1 MSTGLWRRISL
12 VAAFVI
18 AVGGVA
24 SALYSY
30 AHTQALEQIAQ
41 RGRSDLALAADRLQ
55 GELQRYRELGVYLAD
70 HPVVKQPV
78 SKRAIT
84 DLFVTSADKTTA
96 LDVVLLDAEGKVVA
110 NAIGDPPLD
119 WAEAP
124 FFLRAMDG
132 ALGSFHAFSPRFE
145 RRAFYYAAPVF
156 GLDRSVQGVVVL
168 VVDIERIERD
178 WRGGVPVVFFSD
190 DLGVVFISN
199 REELLYLQRGT
210 GKRSSSADYESLTLR
225 PFLSYS
231 VEQRGNMELWA
242 LDAGRYVPAHSLHL
256 VQDMPVIGLR
266 AEALVD
272 IAPAAKLAI
281 LQAAVLAA
289 ILLAFGALLFLATER
304 RRTLTLA
311 NQRLEERVAQRT
323 AELERAQADLVQ
335 AGKLSALGKM
345 SAGISHELNQPLMA
359 VQSFAENAVL
369 YLDRERVP
377 EARANLDRISD
388 MARRMGRIIKNLRAF
403 ARQEKEPVGRV
414 DLTGVIRSALELSE
428 ARMGREGVSLVWAEQ
443 DAPVLVRGGEV
454 RLQQVV
460 LNLISNALDAM
471 VGQTFQCLSI
481 SITQEPDK
489 TILCIAD
496 TGPGI
501 EAPEKIFDPFYSTKE
516 VGASEGM
523 GLGLSISYGLVQSFG
538 GMIRGENAPE
548 GGALFTV
555 ELQPWQEDSTS

>member
-41 RGRSDLALAADRLQ
+41 RGRSDLALASDRLRA
-55 GELQRYRELGVYLAD
+55 ELQRYRELGIYLAD
-70 HPVVKQPV
+70 HPLVTLPV
-78 SKRAIT
+78 FEQGLNE
-84 DLFVTSADKTTA
+84 LFVRSMDKTTA
-96 LDVVLLDAEGKVVA
+96 LDVVLLDAEGHVVS
-110 NAIGDPPLD
+110 NAIGEPPAD
-119 WAEAP
+119 WSAAP
-124 FFLRAMDG
+124 FFQRAMDG
-132 ALGSFHAFSPRFE
+132 ALGSFHAYSPRFQ

-156 GLDRSVQGVVVL
+156 GIDRSVQGVVVV
-168 VVDIERIERD
+168 VVDIERIERH
-178 WRGGVPVVFFSD
+178 WRGGVPVVFFTD
-190 DLGVVFISN
+190 DLGVVFIAN

-210 GKRSSSADYESLTLR
+210 GKTSSSASYEALSLR
-225 PFLSYS
+225 PFLSYT
-231 VEQRGNMELWA
+231 VEQRGDLELWA
-242 LDAGRYVPAHSLHL
+242 LDAGRYVPARALHL
-256 VQDMPVIGLR
+256 VQEMPVIGMR

-272 IAPAAKLAI
+272 IAPAAKLAS
-281 LQAAVLAA
+281 LQAAVVAA

-304 RRTLTLA
+304 RRTLTLV

-359 VQSFAENAVL
+359 VQSFAENAAL
-369 YLDRERVP
+369 YLERDRVP

-388 MARRMGRIIKNLRAF
+388 MAHRMGRIIKNLRAF

-428 ARMGREGVSLVWAEQ
+428 ARMEREGVSLVWSERET
-443 DAPVLVRGGEV
+443 PVLVRGGEV

-481 SITQEPDK
+481 SVTREPGK
-489 TILCIAD
+489 VTLCIAD

-555 ELQPWQEDSTS
+555 ELQPWQEDSTL

>member
-41 RGRSDLALAADRLQ
+41 RGRSDLALASDRLRA
-55 GELQRYRELGVYLAD
+55 ELQRYRELGIYLAD
-70 HPVVKQPV
+70 HPLVTLPV
-78 SKRAIT
+78 FEQGLNE
-84 DLFVTSADKTTA
+84 LFVRSMDKTTA
-96 LDVVLLDAEGKVVA
+96 LDVVLLDAEGHVVS
-110 NAIGDPPLD
+110 NAIGEPPAD
-119 WAEAP
+119 WSGAP
-124 FFLRAMDG
+124 FFQRAMDG
-132 ALGSFHAFSPRFE
+132 ALGSFHAYSPRFQ

-156 GLDRSVQGVVVL
+156 GIDRSVQGVVVV

-178 WRGGVPVVFFSD
+178 WRGGVPVVFFTD
-190 DLGVVFISN
+190 DLGVVFIAN

-210 GKRSSSADYESLTLR
+210 GKTSSSASYEALSLR
-225 PFLSYS
+225 PFLSYT
-231 VEQRGNMELWA
+231 VEQRGDLELWA
-242 LDAGRYVPAHSLHL
+242 LDAGRYVPARALHL
-256 VQDMPVIGLR
+256 VQEMPVIGMR

-272 IAPAAKLAI
+272 IAPAAKLAS
-281 LQAAVLAA
+281 LQAAVVAA

-304 RRTLTLA
+304 RRTLTLV
-311 NQRLEERVAQRT
+311 NQRLEDRVAQRT

-359 VQSFAENAVL
+359 VQSFAENAAL
-369 YLDRERVP
+369 YLERDRVP
-377 EARANLDRISD
+377 EARANLVRISD
-388 MARRMGRIIKNLRAF
+388 MAHRMGRIIKNLRAF

-428 ARMGREGVSLVWAEQ
+428 ARMEREGVSLVWSERET
-443 DAPVLVRGGEV
+443 PVLVRGGEV

-481 SITQEPDK
+481 SVTREPGK
-489 TILCIAD
+489 VTLCIAD

>member
-41 RGRSDLALAADRLQ
+41 RGRSDLALASDRLRA
-55 GELQRYRELGVYLAD
+55 ELQRYRELGIYLAD
-70 HPVVKQPV
+70 HPLVTLPV
-78 SKRAIT
+78 FEQGLNE
-84 DLFVTSADKTTA
+84 LFVRSMDKTTA
-96 LDVVLLDAEGKVVA
+96 LDVVLLDAEGHVVS
-110 NAIGDPPLD
+110 NAIGEPPSD
-119 WAEAP
+119 WSEVP
-124 FFLRAMDG
+124 FFQRAMDG
-132 ALGSFHAFSPRFE
+132 ALGSFHAYSPRFE

-156 GLDRSVQGVVVL
+156 GIDRSVQGVVVV

-178 WRGGVPVVFFSD
+178 WRGGVPVVFFTD
-190 DLGVVFISN
+190 DLGVVFVAN

-210 GKRSSSADYESLTLR
+210 GKTSSSASYEALSLR
-225 PFLSYS
+225 PFLSYT
-231 VEQRGNMELWA
+231 VEQRGDLELWA
-242 LDAGRYVPAHSLHL
+242 LDAGRYVPARSLHL
-256 VQDMPVIGLR
+256 VQEMPVIGMR

-272 IAPAAKLAI
+272 IAPAAKLAS
-281 LQAAVLAA
+281 LQAAVVAA

-304 RRTLTLA
+304 RRTLTLV

-359 VQSFAENAVL
+359 VQSFAENAAL
-369 YLDRERVP
+369 YLERDRVP

-388 MARRMGRIIKNLRAF
+388 MAHRMGRIIKNLRAF

-428 ARMGREGVSLVWAEQ
+428 ARMEREGVSLVWSDRET
-443 DAPVLVRGGEV
+443 PVLVRGGEV

-471 VGQTFQCLSI
+471 VAQTFQCLSI
-481 SITQEPDK
+481 SVTREPGK
-489 TILCIAD
+489 VTLCIAD

>member
-41 RGRSDLALAADRLQ
+41 RGRSDLALASDRLRA
-55 GELQRYRELGVYLAD
+55 ELQRYRELGIYLAD
-70 HPVVKQPV
+70 HPLVTLPV
-78 SKRAIT
+78 FEQGLNE
-84 DLFVTSADKTTA
+84 LFVRSMDKTTA
-96 LDVVLLDAEGKVVA
+96 LDVVLLDAEGHVVS
-110 NAIGDPPLD
+110 NAIGEPPAD
-119 WAEAP
+119 WSGAP
-124 FFLRAMDG
+124 FFQRAMDG
-132 ALGSFHAFSPRFE
+132 ALGSFHAYSPRFE

-156 GLDRSVQGVVVL
+156 GIDRSVQGVVVV

-178 WRGGVPVVFFSD
+178 WRGGVPVVFFTD
-190 DLGVVFISN
+190 DLGVVFIAN

-210 GKRSSSADYESLTLR
+210 GKTSSSASYEALSLR
-225 PFLSYS
+225 PFLSYT
-231 VEQRGNMELWA
+231 VEQRGDLELWA
-242 LDAGRYVPAHSLHL
+242 LDAGRYVPARALHL
-256 VQDMPVIGLR
+256 VQEMPVIGMR

-272 IAPAAKLAI
+272 IAPAAKLAS
-281 LQAAVLAA
+281 LQAAVVAA

-304 RRTLTLA
+304 RRTLTLV

-359 VQSFAENAVL
+359 VQSFAENAAL
-369 YLDRERVP
+369 YLERDRVP

-388 MARRMGRIIKNLRAF
+388 MAHRMGRIIKNLRAF

-428 ARMGREGVSLVWAEQ
+428 ARMEREGVSLVWSERET
-443 DAPVLVRGGEV
+443 PVLVRGGEV

-481 SITQEPDK
+481 SVTREPGK
-489 TILCIAD
+489 VTLCIAD